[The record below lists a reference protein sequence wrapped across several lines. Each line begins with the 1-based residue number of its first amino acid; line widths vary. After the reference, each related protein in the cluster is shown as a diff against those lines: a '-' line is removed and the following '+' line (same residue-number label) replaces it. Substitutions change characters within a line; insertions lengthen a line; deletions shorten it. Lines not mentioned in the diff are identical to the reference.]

1 MKFDFQNIEKEVFII
16 AEIGNNHE
24 GNIEVAEELITEA
37 AFSKVNA
44 VKFQTIV
51 PEKLVTS
58 VDKKRLDTLKKFQFS
73 KEQTLH
79 LSRFAENKGL
89 IFFTTE

>member
-73 KEQTLH
+73 KEQT
-79 LSRFAENKGL
+79 SFIKICRK
-89 IFFTTE
+89 